1 MTPKNNFYSKTY
13 NSKAYMLHLEKNNL
27 PIHLS
32 NVKFS
37 INYFFHN
44 PTSISLKFDNL
55 NSIPTSNICHFLSYL
70 TKIILNNNTNIT
82 FTYMFFTSN
91 SIIPLKEDLETSNS
105 FSIIYN
111 PIEHPSTNTS
121 QLFIDFRENFNEKL
135 LNYNTTATS
144 EFNIE
149 NRKYINSILIE
160 LTSKPI
166 WLPNNSYKGNIFKVG
181 S

>member
-1 MTPKNNFYSKTY
+1 
-13 NSKAYMLHLEKNNL
+13 
-27 PIHLS
+27 
-32 NVKFS
+32 
-37 INYFFHN
+37 
-44 PTSISLKFDNL
+44 
-55 NSIPTSNICHFLSYL
+55 
-70 TKIILNNNTNIT
+70 
-82 FTYMFFTSN
+82 MFFTSN